1 MRITVITAF
10 PEFLKTFF
18 ATSIVGKGV
27 EKGLLSVEVVDIRDY
42 AQGSYRQ
49 IDDYAFG
56 GGGMLLMAQPLK
68 EALEDVQARRGR
80 AFVLGT
86 SPQGAVLQQ
95 DMVET
100 LAEKEHLLIVCGHYE
115 GMDERFVQKHVD
127 LEISLGDYVLTGGEL
142 AAMVIADS
150 VSRRISGVVG
160 KESAVEEDSF
170 AKGFL
175 DHPHYTRPALWED
188 IPVPEEL
195 LSGDHAKILAW
206 RRQEAVQRTLS
217 RRPEVLGRAGILPYM
232 SKGAYVALVPGNAE
246 DVPFSSHLLERSLQ
260 LAANYGVARVCCI
273 SPHRESRALAEDF
286 GNSETLKVFG
296 SLRRCREWIARKEK
310 CPPLMVAMEAG
321 KSSSSA
327 GRAHLLEVKRT
338 LLERQLP
345 LLLVL
350 GGGASGL
357 QYQEYQECDYSLFPL
372 RGGEGQPG
380 DFAPEDRL
388 AIVLDRFFGCR

>member
-1 MRITVITAF
+1 MHITVITAF
-10 PEFLKTFF
+10 PEFLRTFF

-42 AQGSYRQ
+42 ARGAYRQ

-56 GGGMLLMAQPLK
+56 GGGMLLMAEPLA
-68 EALEDVQARRGR
+68 EALEDVHSRKGKAY
-80 AFVLGT
+80 VLGT

-100 LAEKEHLLIVCGHYE
+100 LAEKDHLLIVCGHYE
-115 GMDERFVQKHVD
+115 GMDERFVQKYVD
-127 LEISLGDYVLTGGEL
+127 MEVSLGDYVLTGGEL

-150 VSRRISGVVG
+150 VSRRIPGVVG

-170 AKGFL
+170 ARGFL
-175 DHPHYTRPALWED
+175 DHPHYTRPATWED
-188 IPVPEEL
+188 MPVPEEL

-232 SKGAYVALVPGNAE
+232 SGGAYLALVLENE
-246 DVPFSSHLLERSLQ
+246 QEPFPENLLERSLHLGAQ
-260 LAANYGVARVCCI
+260 YGLERTCCI
-273 SPHRESRALAEDF
+273 SSRGNYRTLA
-286 GNSETLKVFG
+286 GNLKDRGALKVFG
-296 SLRRCREWIARKEK
+296 NLRRCRDWIARREK
-310 CPPLMVAMEAG
+310 RPPLVINIGEIFENDVP
-321 KSSSSA
+321 
-327 GRAHLLEVKRT
+327 RAHTLEVKRS

-345 LLLVL
+345 ALFVFFQ
-350 GGGASGL
+350 GNP
-357 QYQEYQECDYSLFPL
+357 QKKPTEYDCALFPL
-372 RGGEGQPG
+372 RGGYGQTG
-380 DFAPEDRL
+380 DFSPEDRL

>member
-1 MRITVITAF
+1 MHITVITAF
-10 PEFLKTFF
+10 PDFLNTFF

-27 EKGLLSVEVVDIRDY
+27 ERGLLSVEVVDIRDY
-42 AQGSYRQ
+42 ARGAYRQ

-56 GGGMLLMAQPLK
+56 GGGMLLMADPLRD
-68 EALEDVQARRGR
+68 ALEDVQARRGK
-80 AFVLGT
+80 ACVLGT

-115 GMDERFVQKHVD
+115 GMDERFVQKYVD
-127 LEISLGDYVLTGGEL
+127 MEVSLGDYVLTGGEL

-150 VSRRISGVVG
+150 VSRRIPGVVG

-175 DHPHYTRPALWED
+175 DHPHYTRPGVWED
-188 IPVPEEL
+188 MPVPEEL
-195 LSGDHAKILAW
+195 LSGDHGKILAW
-206 RRQEAVQRTLS
+206 RRQEAVRRTLS

-232 SKGAYVALVPGNAE
+232 SKEAYVALVLE
-246 DVPFSSHLLERSLQ
+246 DPTEASFPANLLERSLK
-260 LAANYGVARVCCI
+260 LADAYGIARICCI
-273 SPHRESRALAEDF
+273 SPHRDLRTRAGSF
-286 GNSETLKVFG
+286 GGSGSFKVFG
-296 SLRRCREWIARKEK
+296 SLSRCREWIAHREK
-310 CPPLMVAMEAG
+310 RSPLVVAMEE
-321 KSSSSA
+321 KISSSSA
-327 GRAHLLEVKRT
+327 PRAHLLEIKRT

-350 GGGASGL
+350 SGGASEP
-357 QYQEYQECDYSLFPL
+357 QHQQCDYSLFPL
-372 RGGEGQPG
+372 RGGDGKPG

-388 AIVLDRFFGCR
+388 AIILDRFFGCR